1 MMLMHPVHWNKIVEN
16 TSASIQSDCPVQIL
30 NFGGDKGLVKSLMKS
45 FKEHGLSSF
54 RCLEMGGE
62 TMLQASS
69 RHEPIAIIGM
79 AITMPG
85 AKSIDEL
92 WDILENGSNTLQP
105 VRLLL

>member
-1 MMLMHPVHWNKIVEN
+1 
-16 TSASIQSDCPVQIL
+16 
-30 NFGGDKGLVKSLMKS
+30 
-45 FKEHGLSSF
+45 
-54 RCLEMGGE
+54 MGGE

-85 AKSIDEL
+85 AKSVDEL

-105 VRLLL
+105 VRLLI